1 MLRIECVGR
10 ALKQA
15 LRAIVTS
22 ELRSLALGCD
32 LGGAVVT
39 AHSRLVRAL
48 LVQTAE
54 HLRIKGESRGTS
66 FLLPEQL
73 CDALLTPKAPR
84 RCINM
89 LILYMSLNCSSFHL
103 EKSIVNNYTDKA
115 AMLLSRLELF

>member
-22 ELRSLALGCD
+22 ELRSLALRCD

-54 HLRIKGESRGTS
+54 HLSIKGESRGTT

-73 CDALLTPKAPR
+73 CDALLAPKAPR
-84 RCINM
+84 
-89 LILYMSLNCSSFHL
+89 
-103 EKSIVNNYTDKA
+103 
-115 AMLLSRLELF
+115 